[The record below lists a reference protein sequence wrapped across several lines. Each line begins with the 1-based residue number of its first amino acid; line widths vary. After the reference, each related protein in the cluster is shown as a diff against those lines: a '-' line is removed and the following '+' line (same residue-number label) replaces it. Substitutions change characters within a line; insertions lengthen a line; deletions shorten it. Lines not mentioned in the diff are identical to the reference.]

1 MSISEMVDQFLK
13 KDFVPMDTDEELGEN
28 EYHFYFVKDHGGVLF
43 IDEGADSDDSDDT
56 IAKITVKYIPF
67 NFYMDFTI
75 PVSESTETVD
85 TVVSAVSYMIN
96 TLSAIEKSISKISD
110 SDDIDE
116 IHEIANKL
124 LNL

>member
-1 MSISEMVDQFLK
+1 MKKNDMSISEMVDQFLK
-13 KDFVPMDTDEELGEN
+13 NDFIPTDTDEELDEN
-28 EYHFYFVKDHGGVLF
+28 EYHFQYVKNQGCFVFL
-43 IDEGADSDDSDDT
+43 DEDDNAS
-56 IAKITVKYIPF
+56 IVKITVKYTPF
-67 NFYMDFTI
+67 NFYMDFSI
-75 PVSESTETVD
+75 PVNGSNETVD

-116 IHEIANKL
+116 IHEIAKKV